1 MAARNT
7 RRYRLILNR
16 PLPLVGLVARIHQR
30 MPMARIRVHHTT
42 VRVRVRRTLL
52 RGSELHTRQEVV
64 A

>member
-7 RRYRLILNR
+7 WRHRIVLHRS
-16 PLPLVGLVARIHQR
+16 LPVVGMVARFYKR
-30 MPMARIRVHHTT
+30 MPVAGVWDYHTP
-42 VRVRVRRTLL
+42 VRVRVRRRLL

>member
-7 RRYRLILNR
+7 WRHRIILHR
-16 PLPLVGLVARIHQR
+16 SLPVVGMVARLHKR
-30 MPMARIRVHHTT
+30 MPMAGVWDYHET
-42 VRVRVRRTLL
+42 VRVRVRRRLL

>member
-7 RRYRLILNR
+7 WRHRIILHR
-16 PLPLVGLVARIHQR
+16 SLPVVGMVARVRKR
-30 MPMARIRVHHTT
+30 MPVAGVWDYHTP
-42 VRVRVRRTLL
+42 VRVRVRRRLL